1 MRSHQQNLQ
10 TIQTN
15 LEMFQG
21 YAMANPSAWN
31 CGRVVALS
39 EALEDY
45 KRHMAG
51 EIERHE
57 MCWTAIELTTEMPAW
72 GTSGT

>member
-10 TIQTN
+10 TIQAN

-57 MCWTAIELTTEMPAW
+57 MCWTAIELTTEMPDWATA
-72 GTSGT
+72 GT

>member
-21 YAMANPSAWN
+21 YAKVNPSAWN

-57 MCWTAIELTTEMPAW
+57 MCWTAIEPTTEMPDWATA
-72 GTSGT
+72 GT